1 VSWFI
6 EKDNQVIVI
15 ETVEFCCK
23 ITSVTINNKK
33 SVPPD
38 RTMISMFIEHIAK
51 LDHPEFVVCPSSVA
65 ESDYPVRR
73 ELLLVV
79 PGRYVYLSSEDNY

>member
-1 VSWFI
+1 
-6 EKDNQVIVI
+6 VILI
-15 ETVEFCCK
+15 ETMEFSCK

-38 RTMISMFIEHIAK
+38 CTIMSIFIKHVAK
-51 LDHPEFVVCPSSVA
+51 LDHSKFVVYLSSIA
-65 ESDYPVRR
+65 KSDYPVRQ

-79 PGRYVYLSSEDNY
+79 PGRYIYLSSEDNY